1 MVAYE
6 LKNQASITARGGE
19 QEYSIQDRDNL
30 QLQRLGKKPV
40 LKVCDRVGDQSAN
53 LITKH
58 SLQRNFGILSILGF
72 SCTILGTWEGLLGY
86 VRFIGLVG
94 VYLTYF

>member
-40 LKVCDRVGDQSAN
+40 LKVCDRVETQR
-53 LITKH
+53 LI
-58 SLQRNFGILSILGF
+58 
-72 SCTILGTWEGLLGY
+72 
-86 VRFIGLVG
+86 
-94 VYLTYF
+94 

>member
-30 QLQRLGKKPV
+30 QLQRLDNSGGSGGAVYAYIFAWVGTACTFVV
-40 LKVCDRVGDQSAN
+40 LGEMGSMSVMEP
-53 LITKH
+53 TEM
-58 SLQRNFGILSILGF
+58 LG
-72 SCTILGTWEGLLGY
+72 SH
-86 VRFIGLVG
+86 
-94 VYLTYF
+94 